1 LDHRAADLAY
11 GLQELNVNN
20 GFLQQAESSVRTDID
35 RRQLIITAAG
45 AAAATFSGATWLQTD
60 SARADDVILRVTHF
74 GGPYQVLSDVI
85 AAPFQQATK
94 TKVEYDVETAS
105 VAVAKIQ
112 SQKLDPPFDIIMV
125 ARFWA
130 LRAYHAGLLARLD
143 AAEIAEAPHLMP
155 QILPAA
161 GWGASAMLDSMD
173 LMVDTKQVTK
183 PVTSW
188 LDLWRDDL
196 KGKIM
201 LPSAANG
208 PSTSGFLACLVRA
221 IGGDM
226 KSDAAVDEAFTRLKA
241 LKPAVRSFYA
251 DGSQPNILI
260 ERGDIGVAPQFAIRI
275 ANTSRQNPHIV
286 KASPKEGM
294 LVVPYDL
301 CIAVN
306 STKIAAAKAY
316 INFALTKPVQ
326 EAIASNLLATPV
338 RDDVTIPSNISSL
351 VNTDANRLWFQDEEY
366 AAAKQREWLDR
377 YTREV
382 QS

>member
-1 LDHRAADLAY
+1 VLRY
-11 GLQELNVNN
+11 TN
-20 GFLQQAESSVRTDID
+20 
-35 RRQLIITAAG
+35 RRQFMVAVAGTSFGVSSWLRGTAK
-45 AAAATFSGATWLQTD
+45 
-60 SARADDVILRVTHF
+60 ADDVSLRVTHF
-74 GGPYQVLSDVI
+74 GGPYQILSDVI
-85 AAPFQQATK
+85 ATPFQQATK

-130 LRAYHAGLLARLD
+130 LRAYRAGLLAKLD
-143 AAEIAEAPHLMP
+143 ASEIAEAPNLMP
-155 QILPAA
+155 QILPSA

-173 LMVDTKQVTK
+173 LMVDTKQIAK

-188 LDLWRDDL
+188 LDLWRDDM

-221 IGGDM
+221 IGGDI
-226 KSDAAVDEAFTRLKA
+226 KSDAAIEEAFARLKA

-275 ANTSRQNPHIV
+275 ANTRRHNPHIV

-326 EAIASNLLATPV
+326 EAIASGLLATPV
-338 RDDVTIPSNISSL
+338 RTDVAIPPDLSSFVNSDSNL
-351 VNTDANRLWFQDEEY
+351 LWFQDEEY

>member
-1 LDHRAADLAY
+1 MVAVAGTTLGA
-11 GLQELNVNN
+11 
-20 GFLQQAESSVRTDID
+20 SSWIRG
-35 RRQLIITAAG
+35 TAK
-45 AAAATFSGATWLQTD
+45 
-60 SARADDVILRVTHF
+60 ADDVSLRVTHF
-74 GGPYQVLSDVI
+74 GGPYQILSDVI
-85 AAPFQQATK
+85 ANPFQQATK

-130 LRAYHAGLLARLD
+130 LRAYHAGLLAKLD
-143 AAEIAEAPHLMP
+143 ASEIAEAPYLMP
-155 QILPAA
+155 QILPSA

-173 LMVDTKQVTK
+173 LMVDTKQISR

-188 LDLWRDDL
+188 LDLWRDDM

-221 IGGDM
+221 IGGDI
-226 KSDAAVDEAFTRLKA
+226 KSEAAVEEAFARLKA

-275 ANTSRQNPHIV
+275 ANTSRHNPHIV

-306 STKIAAAKAY
+306 STKIAAAKSY

-326 EAIASNLLATPV
+326 EAIASGLLATPV
-338 RDDVTIPSNISSL
+338 RTDVAIPPDLSSL
-351 VNTDANRLWFQDEEY
+351 VNSDSNLLWFQDEEY